1 VARKSLERLGPEKAK
16 KYGEAITEVTDWV
29 VEQIREG
36 NSEVY
41 SDVLTHMMDVSERRG
56 LPAEVWDYLDW
67 DDLYFAAL

>member
-1 VARKSLERLGPEKAK
+1 MDLKSLEDLDPETAE
-16 KYGEAITEVTDWV
+16 KYGEAITEITDWV
-29 VEQIREG
+29 VEQIGEG

-41 SDVLTHMMDVSERRG
+41 SDVLTHMMDVSARRG